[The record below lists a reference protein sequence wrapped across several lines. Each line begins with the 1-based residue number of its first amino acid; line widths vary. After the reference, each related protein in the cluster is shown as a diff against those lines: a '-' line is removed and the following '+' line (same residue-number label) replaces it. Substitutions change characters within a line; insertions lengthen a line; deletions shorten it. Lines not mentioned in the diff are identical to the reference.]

1 MFGVPV
7 YKSGVRVYKSGVHES
22 MSDVRERVEFVL
34 LLFVIA
40 LIVITFV
47 ICWLIV
53 DYYVKQFVGMMDAAI
68 NVTRDSVAPAKLI

>member
-1 MFGVPV
+1 M
-7 YKSGVRVYKSGVHES
+7 Y
-22 MSDVRERVEFVL
+22 DVRERVEFVL

-68 NVTRDSVAPAKLI
+68 NVTRASVVSVKLI

>member
-1 MFGVPV
+1 
-7 YKSGVRVYKSGVHES
+7 

-68 NVTRDSVAPAKLI
+68 NVTRVSVVPARFI

>member
-1 MFGVPV
+1 
-7 YKSGVRVYKSGVHES
+7 